1 MFSKNLL
8 GVITIGLALVA
19 GPARAAT
26 LTLSQLSSDETDPSL
41 LDATFDFIVS
51 GSTLTLTVAN
61 DSAYQIH
68 EIYFNATSD
77 VESLTLTSPTSGWLM
92 ELNDSADGFGQ
103 FDFAIL
109 GARGVPRRGIQTIL
123 SGASETF
130 TFTIIPADGASVDDL
145 DFVTQL
151 STIPPGSRPSLG
163 AAKFMRGPNDDS
175 AFGATQDGPT
185 PTPPGPP
192 PVIPVPAAAPMGLAL
207 LAMIGLF
214 RRFGTGRV

>member
-8 GVITIGLALVA
+8 GVITIGLALAA

-61 DSAYQIH
+61 NSAYQIH

-77 VESLTLTSPTSGWLM
+77 VESLTLTSPTSGWSL
-92 ELNDSADGFGQ
+92 ELDDSADGFGR
-103 FDFAIL
+103 FDYAIL
-109 GARGVPRRGIQTIL
+109 GDRGVPRRGIQTIL
-123 SGASETF
+123 SGASESF
-130 TFTIIPADGASVDDL
+130 TFTIIPAGGASVDDL

-185 PTPPGPP
+185 STPPGPP
-192 PVIPVPAAAPMGLAL
+192 TVIPVPAAAPMGLAL